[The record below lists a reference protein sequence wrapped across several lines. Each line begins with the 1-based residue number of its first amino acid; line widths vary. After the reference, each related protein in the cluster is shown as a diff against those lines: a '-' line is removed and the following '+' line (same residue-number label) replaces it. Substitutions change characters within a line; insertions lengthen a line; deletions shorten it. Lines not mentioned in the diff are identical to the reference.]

1 MSANLTTPAG
11 LAAGIMLGGMTM
23 LSPGVALSQ
32 SANPSNITGQWSA
45 ILNEGNSSLNITQSA
60 NGTISGTV
68 NGFPLQGF
76 YNSSS
81 RRIVF
86 LVTVNG
92 VPLQFY
98 SGWLSTNGLAIGGQL
113 SIWEFSRGNPATQ
126 GVDYNFS
133 ATKVSDFPN

>member
-1 MSANLTTPAG
+1 MSANLRTPAA

-32 SANPSNITGQWSA
+32 SATPANITGRWNVA
-45 ILNEGNSSLNITQSA
+45 ANNSTGSLNITQSA
-60 NGTISGTV
+60 NGTISGTILG
-68 NGFPLQGF
+68 NTLEGYYIP
-76 YNSSS
+76 SS

-86 LVTVNG
+86 VRIING
-92 VPLQFY
+92 IPTQFY
-98 SGWLSTNGLAIGGQL
+98 SGWISQNGLGLGGQL
-113 SIWEFSRGNPATQ
+113 NIWNFLAGNPTG

>member
-1 MSANLTTPAG
+1 MEANLRTRAA

-32 SANPSNITGQWSA
+32 SATPGNITGRWFLLANAS
-45 ILNEGNSSLNITQSA
+45 NGDLNITQA
-60 NGTISGTV
+60 GNGTISGTIF
-68 NGFPLQGF
+68 GSPLQGY
-76 YNSSS
+76 YNNSS

-92 VPLQFY
+92 IPVQFY
-98 SGWLSTNGLAIGGQL
+98 SAWISVNGLVLGGQFNVWKL
-113 SIWEFSRGNPATQ
+113 SDGAAA